1 MFDHGPMISC
11 SESNRYLYI
20 VFDLLYLYVSERSC
34 AGSGT
39 KVVVLTRK
47 GVLAMGNREGSG
59 FSGGDR

>member
-11 SESNRYLYI
+11 SEAKRYLYI
-20 VFDLLYLYVSERSC
+20 VFDLLYLYVRERSC

-39 KVVVLTRK
+39 EVVVLTRK
-47 GVLAMGNREGSG
+47 RELAMGNREGSG